1 MKTLTARHVHVDY
14 EAYALPRATPWKAG
28 RRLLR
33 TLLTYYPH
41 ALVAL
46 MLIGLLLAASLGP
59 APQPTPPLS
68 HFGIH
73 Q

>member
-1 MKTLTARHVHVDY
+1 MKNLTARHAHVDY

-33 TLLTYYPH
+33 TILTYLPH
-41 ALVAL
+41 TLVAL
-46 MLIGLLLAASLGP
+46 MLVGLLVTASLGP
-59 APQPTPPLS
+59 VPQPTPPLS
-68 HFGIH
+68 HLGMH